1 MENVFVKLRLDNDTS
16 AGDVL
21 ADGSIPTVHICR
33 GYDAPDDAGYT
44 RPNIWGEVS
53 PQVAG

>member
-1 MENVFVKLRLDNDTS
+1 MGNVFVKLRLDNDTS

-21 ADGSIPTVHICR
+21 ADGSIHTVHLCR
-33 GYDAPDDAGYT
+33 GHDAPDDAGDT

-53 PQVAG
+53 P